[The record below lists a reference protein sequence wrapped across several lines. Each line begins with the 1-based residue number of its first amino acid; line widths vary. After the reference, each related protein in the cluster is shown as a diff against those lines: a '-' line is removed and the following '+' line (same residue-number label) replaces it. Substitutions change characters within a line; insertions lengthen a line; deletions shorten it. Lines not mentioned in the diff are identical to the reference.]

1 MQMDWS
7 LLMLCSDS
15 PGHGE
20 AAPWAAASPASP
32 VSPVPPISPASPAPP
47 PSPASPISPAS
58 PAFPASLDLVSYSSE
73 TECTAHPAP
82 EQQHLVLLSGLGAS
96 FSTTSFNCTHI
107 HLVTPAFIP
116 RISTEIIISH
126 QTPYTIFCL
135 NLDRLAPLLLSVFLL
150 KLY

>member
-1 MQMDWS
+1 MDWS
-7 LLMLCSDS
+7 LLMLYSDS

-32 VSPVPPISPASPAPP
+32 VSPAPP
-47 PSPASPISPAS
+47 PFPASPISPAS
-58 PAFPASLDLVSYSSE
+58 PTFPASLDLVSYSSE

-82 EQQHLVLLSGLGAS
+82 EQQHLALLSGLGTS
-96 FSTTSFNCTHI
+96 FNTTSFNCTHT
-107 HLVTPAFIP
+107 HLVTPVFIP

-126 QTPYTIFCL
+126 QTLYTIFCL